1 MFKKAMPVGR
11 QGFTLIELLVVIGII
26 AILAVIVLVAVNPA
40 RQFAQAR
47 NAQRS
52 NDTSTILNGAHQ
64 NAVDHNGILPN
75 DNAGAAIAS
84 CPATTAAAT
93 MSTAL
98 VPTYVS
104 TMPADPSNVSDYTLC
119 QDASGR
125 LTVNAPG
132 AELGATISVTR

>member
-1 MFKKAMPVGR
+1 MKKVMPIGGR
-11 QGFTLIELLVVIGII
+11 GFTLIELLVVIGII

-40 RQFAQAR
+40 RQFAQSR

-52 NDTSTILNGAHQ
+52 NDTNTILNAIHQ
-64 NAVDHNGILPN
+64 NAVENNGNLPT
-75 DNAGAAIAS
+75 DNAGAAIAT

-93 MSTAL
+93 MSNAT

-104 TMPADPSNVSDYTLC
+104 SMPVDPSGTDYTVC
-119 QDASGR
+119 QDANGR

-132 AELGATISVTR
+132 AELGESINVTR